1 MNTTSGVAPLTKAT
15 RTDYIVATTRLI
27 KGNSAVIVGALYG
40 GCEAFFGYPIT
51 PASEILHDASLF
63 FPRLGRVFLQAESE
77 LAAINMVY
85 GAAASGRR
93 AMTASSG
100 PGTSL
105 MQEAF
110 SYIAGAELP
119 SVMVDIVR
127 AGPGLGNIGPEQ
139 SDYNQV
145 VKGGGH
151 GTYRNIV
158 LAPASVQEMCDMTR
172 DSFSLAFQW
181 RNPVVVLADAVLGQ
195 MAELLRFPE
204 QAEEPDLA
212 AAGEWAAT
220 AGPEGRGNVVT
231 SIYLDFDELEQL
243 NLRLLRKY
251 TAIQA
256 TGGEFEGYR
265 LEDAEIILFAYGSS
279 ARIART
285 AVKECREAGIKAG
298 LFRPITLFPF
308 PVEQLKEILA
318 TNPRRLIAVEMSAGQ
333 FRDDLLL
340 HLGNQ
345 AEIDL
350 LSRYGGNLISVD
362 EIVQRVA
369 EADSDYCG

>member
-1 MNTTSGVAPLTKAT
+1 MVAS
-15 RTDYIVATTRLI
+15 TRLV
-27 KGNSAVIVGALYG
+27 KGNSAVIIGALYG

-85 GAAASGRR
+85 GAGAAGRR

-105 MQEAF
+105 MQETF
-110 SYIAGAELP
+110 SYIAGAEIP
-119 SVMVDIVR
+119 SVMVNIVR

-139 SDYNQV
+139 SDYNQM

-172 DSFSLAFQW
+172 DAFSLSFRW

-195 MAELLRFPE
+195 MVEMLRFPS
-204 QAEEPDLA
+204 QAEVPDLESA
-212 AAGEWAAT
+212 SSWAAT
-220 AGPEGRGNVVT
+220 ADAGGRGNVIT
-231 SIYLDFDELEQL
+231 SIYLDFEELEKL

-251 TAIQA
+251 ADIQA
-256 TGGEFEGYR
+256 EGGDFEGYYC
-265 LEDAEIILFAYGSS
+265 EDAEILLLAYGSS

-285 AVKECREAGIKAG
+285 AVKQCRESGIKAG
-298 LFRPITLFPF
+298 LFRPKTLFPF
-308 PVEQLKEILA
+308 PEKPLRELL
-318 TNPRRLIAVEMSAGQ
+318 TDRSRRLIAVEMSNGQ
-333 FRDDLLL
+333 FRDDLKLKLGGLAEEIELL
-340 HLGNQ
+340 
-345 AEIDL
+345 A
-350 LSRYGGNLISVD
+350 RYGGNLIQVD
-362 EIVQRVA
+362 EIVRTI
-369 EADSDYCG
+369 SMSG

>member
-1 MNTTSGVAPLTKAT
+1 MSE
-15 RTDYIVATTRLI
+15 TRLV
-27 KGNSAVIVGALYG
+27 KGNSAVVVGALYG

-51 PASEILHDASLF
+51 PASEILHDASMF

-77 LAAINMVY
+77 LAAMNMVY
-85 GAAASGRR
+85 GAAAAGRR

-151 GTYRNIV
+151 GCYRNIV
-158 LAPASVQEMCDMTR
+158 LAPDSVQEMCDMTAQAF
-172 DSFSLAFQW
+172 DLAFRW

-195 MAELLRFPE
+195 MMEPLRFPE
-204 QAEEPDLA
+204 QAVRPNLRETD
-212 AAGEWAAT
+212 GWAASAT
-220 AGPEGRGNVVT
+220 PAGRRNVVT

-243 NLRLLRKY
+243 NLRLLGKY
-251 TAIQA
+251 EEIQA
-256 TGGEFEGYR
+256 AGGECETFMAD
-265 LEDAEIILFAYGSS
+265 DAELLIVSYGVC
-279 ARIART
+279 ARIARS
-285 AVKECREAGIKAG
+285 AVTRCREAGLKVG
-298 LFRPITLFPF
+298 LFRPQTLFPF
-308 PVEQLKEILA
+308 PLSQFRELLEA
-318 TNPRRLIAVEMSAGQ
+318 DSRRLLVVELSNGQ
-333 FRDDLLL
+333 FRDDLRLA
-340 HLGNQ
+340 LGGV
-345 AEIDL
+345 EIDL
-350 LSRYGGNLISVD
+350 LARYGGNLMSVD
-362 EIVQRVA
+362 EVVEKA
-369 EADSDYCG
+369 TGVLAS